1 MPRPRICRRVHFQPN
16 VTYFKPAG
24 VRLIHLDESVISI
37 DELEAVRLKDLLQLD
52 QEIAAKKMN
61 ISQPT
66 FHRLVTSAR
75 KKIADAIIN
84 GKAIRIEGGNFKMV
98 ELPKRKF
105 KCYDCAYEWT
115 LPYGS
120 GRPPA
125 CPKCGSKNVHRHP
138 EDRGPQRGRG
148 MRMGRP

>member
-16 VTYFKPAG
+16 ITYFKPAG
-24 VRLIHLDESVISI
+24 VRLIHLDESVISV

-105 KCYDCAYEWT
+105 RCYDCNYEWA

-120 GRPPA
+120 GRPLE
-125 CPKCGSKNVHRHP
+125 CPKCKSKNIHRHP
-138 EDRGPQRGRG
+138 DDRGPQRGRG

>member
-1 MPRPRICRRVHFQPN
+1 MSRPRICRRVYFEPN

-24 VRLIHLDESVISI
+24 IRLVDLEEMVWSVDEF
-37 DELEAVRLKDLLQLD
+37 EAVRLKDLLQLD
-52 QEIAAKKMN
+52 QETAARKMK

-84 GKAIRIEGGNFKMV
+84 GKAIRIGGGNFKMV
-98 ELPKRKF
+98 EMPKRKF
-105 KCYDCAYEWT
+105 RCYDCGHEWA
-115 LPYGS
+115 LPYGT
-120 GRPPA
+120 GKPQE
-125 CPKCGSKNVHRHP
+125 CPNCKSKNIHRHP